1 MSKPTND
8 SLKDKAAKGF
18 LWGAL
23 NNGAMQVLNAVFGII
38 LARILTQADYGLVG
52 MLTIFT
58 AIAGSLQDSGF
69 VSALVNRRNVT
80 HADFNSVFWFNIG
93 VSACMYITFFLCA
106 PLVADFYHEA
116 LLTDLF
122 RYYSLGFLAA
132 SFSIV
137 PRAILFK
144 QLKQKELAQV
154 TVLALLVSGIAGV
167 TMALN
172 GMAYWGIATQGIVY
186 TATISLLSWIISG
199 WRPSLRIT
207 FRPIREMIGFSSKML
222 VTSIFTQINN
232 NIFSIVLGKFYTKN
246 EVGTYNQ
253 ANKWNIMGSSMITGM
268 VQGVAQPTFVQ
279 VGDDNERLCRAFSKM
294 LRFTCLVSFPAM
306 FGLALVAPEFIVLLI
321 TDKWLPSA
329 ELMRILCIGGAFL
342 PISTL
347 YFNMIIS
354 QGRSSI
360 YMWNIICQGILLL
373 LTVIGIHLLGGGIR
387 EMVIANVAII
397 VLWTG
402 IWHWFVRSLIGFSIR
417 QALRDTMPFL
427 MIAALTM
434 VATYF
439 LTAGTDNMYLLLF
452 SRIAIAA
459 VIYVAA
465 LWIFGARIL
474 RESLGFLLR
483 RKVSD

>member
-1 MSKPTND
+1 
-8 SLKDKAAKGF
+8 
-18 LWGAL
+18 
-23 NNGAMQVLNAVFGII
+23 MQVLNAVFGII

-106 PLVADFYHEA
+106 PLVADFYHEP

-154 TVLALLVSGIAGV
+154 TVLALLVSGIVGV

-294 LRFTCLVSFPAM
+294 LRFTCFVSFPAM

-373 LTVIGIHLLGGGIR
+373 MTVIGIHLLGGGIR

-402 IWHWFVRSLIGFSIR
+402 IWHWFVRNLIGFSIR

>member
-1 MSKPTND
+1 MNKPTND
-8 SLKDKAAKGF
+8 SLKDKAARGF

-23 NNGAMQVLNAVFGII
+23 NNGTMQVLNAVFGII
-38 LARILTQADYGLVG
+38 LARKLSQADYGLVG

-69 VSALVNRRNVT
+69 VSALVNRRNAT
-80 HADFNSVFWFNIG
+80 HADFSSVFWFNIG
-93 VSACMYITFFLCA
+93 VSACMYIIFFVCA

-144 QLKQKELAQV
+144 QMKQKELAQITV
-154 TVLALLVSGIAGV
+154 TALLVSGIVGV
-167 TMALN
+167 SMAMG

-186 TATISLLSWIISG
+186 TSTVSLLSWIISG
-199 WRPSLRIT
+199 WRPSINVTL
-207 FRPIREMIGFSSKML
+207 RPIREMAGFSGKML

-232 NIFSIVLGKFYTKN
+232 NIFSIVLGKFYTKD

-279 VGDDNERLCRAFSKM
+279 VGTDNARLCRAFSKM
-294 LRFTCLVSFPAM
+294 LRFTCFVSFPAM
-306 FGLALVAPEFIVLLI
+306 FGLALVAPEFIEILI

-347 YFNMIIS
+347 YFNMVIS
-354 QGRSSI
+354 QGKSNI
-360 YMWNIICQGILLL
+360 YMWNIICQGVLLL
-373 LTVIGIHLLGGGIR
+373 LAVVAIHWLGGGIR
-387 EMVIANVAII
+387 EMVIANSII
-397 VLWTG
+397 IIMWTG
-402 IWHWFVRSLIGFSIR
+402 VWHWFVRGLIGFGTR
-417 QALRDTMPFL
+417 QALRDIVPFL
-427 MIAALTM
+427 VIAALTM
-434 VATYF
+434 TATYF
-439 LTAGTDNMYLLLF
+439 LTVGISNIYMLLF
-452 SRIAIAA
+452 SRMAIAA
-459 VIYVAA
+459 GIYMAT
-465 LWIFGARIL
+465 LWIFGAKIL

-483 RKVSD
+483 RKG

>member
-1 MSKPTND
+1 MSKPIND

-38 LARILTQADYGLVG
+38 LARILSQDDYGLVG
-52 MLTIFT
+52 MLTVFT

-69 VSALVNRRNVT
+69 VSALVNRRDVT

-93 VSACMYITFFLCA
+93 VSACMYVIFFLCA
-106 PLVADFYHEA
+106 PWVADFYHEP

-122 RYYSLGFLAA
+122 RYYSLGFFAA

-154 TVLALLVSGIAGV
+154 TVLALLVSGIVGV
-167 TMALN
+167 IMALN
-172 GMAYWGIATQGIVY
+172 EMAYWGIATQGIVY

-199 WRPSLRIT
+199 WRPSTCIT

-279 VGDDNERLCRAFSKM
+279 VGDDNVRLCRAFSKM
-294 LRFTCLVSFPAM
+294 LRFTCFVSFPAM
-306 FGLALVAPEFIVLLI
+306 LGLALVAPEFIVILI

-329 ELMRILCIGGAFL
+329 EMMRILCVGGAFL

-360 YMWNIICQGILLL
+360 YMWNIICQGMLLL
-373 LTVIGIHLLGGGIR
+373 LTVIAIHWLKGGIR
-387 EMVIANVAII
+387 EMVIANVVII

-402 IWHWFVRSLIGFSIR
+402 IWHWFVRSLIGFRTR
-417 QALRDTMPFL
+417 QALRDILPFL
-427 MIAALTM
+427 TIAALTM

-439 LTAGTDNMYLLLF
+439 LTEGFGNIYLLLF

-459 VIYVAA
+459 VIYVTA
-465 LWIFGARIL
+465 LWIFGAKIL
-474 RESLGFLLR
+474 RESLGFLLK
-483 RKVSD
+483 RKVS